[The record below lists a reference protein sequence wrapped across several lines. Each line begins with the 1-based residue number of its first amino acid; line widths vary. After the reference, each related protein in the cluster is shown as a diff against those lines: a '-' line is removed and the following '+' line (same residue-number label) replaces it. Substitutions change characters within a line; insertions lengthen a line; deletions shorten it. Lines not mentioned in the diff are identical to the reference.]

1 MIGTNIG
8 KKIAIALAVLILI
21 IAAVYLVPRM
31 RVKAPTEVQQVPEET
46 RSVTVFFGNN
56 RADGFVSETREVP
69 VSQTFEDQ
77 VQAVL
82 CELIKGAHDAD
93 GINAIPQGTELI
105 RVFWVEDSQTLF
117 LDFNTAFTA
126 NHPGGSTGE
135 YFTIGTILK
144 TISANFPQVASVQ
157 FLIDG
162 STVESIAGHYAVDKP
177 IEVKK
182 WR

>member
-8 KKIAIALAVLILI
+8 KKIAIALAVLALVVAALYLI
-21 IAAVYLVPRM
+21 PRL
-31 RVKAPTEVQQVPEET
+31 RVKAPTEVRPVPEEM
-46 RSVTVFFGNN
+46 RSVTVFFGNKQ
-56 RADGFVSETREVP
+56 ADGFVSEMREVP
-69 VSQTFEDQ
+69 VAQTFEDQ

-82 CELIKGAHDAD
+82 CELIKGAHDASK
-93 GINAIPQGTELI
+93 ISAIPSGTELL

-117 LDFNTAFTA
+117 LDFNAAFTA

-135 YFTIGTILK
+135 YFTIGTIFK
-144 TISANFPQVASVQ
+144 TIAANFPQVVKVQ

-162 STVESIAGHYAVDKP
+162 NTVESIAGHYAVDKP
-177 IEVKK
+177 LEINT

>member
-1 MIGTNIG
+1 MIDTNIG
-8 KKIAIALAVLILI
+8 KKIAIVLAFLVLV
-21 IAAVYLVPRM
+21 IAALYFVPRM
-31 RVKAPTEVQQVPEET
+31 RVKAPAEVQKVPEET
-46 RSVTVFFGNN
+46 RSVTIFFGNKQ
-56 RADGFVSETREVP
+56 ADGFVSETREVP
-69 VSQTFEDQ
+69 VAQTFEDQ

-82 CELIKGAHDAD
+82 CELIKGAHDSD
-93 GINAIPQGTELI
+93 KINAIPAGTELI

-135 YFTIGTILK
+135 YFTIGMILK
-144 TISANFPQVASVQ
+144 TISANFPQVARVQ

-162 STVESIAGHYAVDKP
+162 NTVESIAGHYAVDKP
-177 IEVKK
+177 IDIKK